1 VSERDLHR
9 GSTAAG
15 CPDWRRLAAARD
27 AAPGDPPGWDDAL
40 RHLDLCAACRTAAVA
55 ADPLLAFRRLP
66 PPALAAD
73 EAESMRLRVA
83 ALRGASRV
91 AHPPGS
97 ALAASRVVRPF
108 GVMQRSLAPARR
120 LYAALPLRQL
130 AAAAVVAAAL
140 LAGGNAPQRGETAA
154 AIRPTPD
161 PATLGPSILASS
173 PRLDAVLAAEPVL
186 DELDQ
191 PFDHVV
197 QWNGG
202 DLSVVLVVDGRL
214 GV

>member
-1 VSERDLHR
+1 VSERDFRR
-9 GSTAAG
+9 GFTIAG

-27 AAPGDPPGWDDAL
+27 AVPGDPPGWEEAL
-40 RHLDLCAACRTAAVA
+40 RHLDLCAACRAAAVA

-66 PPALAAD
+66 PPPLAID

-91 AHPPGS
+91 AHPPSS
-97 ALAASRVVRPF
+97 ALAASRVMRPF
-108 GVMQRSLAPARR
+108 GVVQRSLAPARR
-120 LYAALPLRQL
+120 LYAVLPLRQL

-140 LAGGNAPQRGETAA
+140 LAGGNAPQRGEAVAA
-154 AIRPTPD
+154 VPGASTPGS
-161 PATLGPSILASS
+161 PILASS
-173 PRLDAVLAAEPVL
+173 PRFDAVLAAEPVL
-186 DELDQ
+186 DELDR

-197 QWNGG
+197 QWNGD

>member
-1 VSERDLHR
+1 MSERDSR
-9 GSTAAG
+9 QPASDCPG

-27 AAPGDPPGWDDAL
+27 ASPVEPPGWDEAL
-40 RHLDLCAACRTAAVA
+40 RHLDGCAPCRTAAVA

-66 PPALAAD
+66 APPLAAD

-83 ALRGASRV
+83 ALVGASRV
-91 AHPPGS
+91 SPSSSSWLGG
-97 ALAASRVVRPF
+97 RVARP
-108 GVMQRSLAPARR
+108 RR
-120 LYAALPLRQL
+120 LAAALPLRQH

-140 LAGGNAPQRGETAA
+140 RAGGNAPRGGEPAA
-154 AIRPTPD
+154 A
-161 PATLGPSILASS
+161 TLPIQVLPNLASA
-173 PRLDAVLAAEPVL
+173 RALDAALAAQPVL
-186 DELDQ
+186 DDLDR

-197 QWNGG
+197 QWNGD

>member
-1 VSERDLHR
+1 MSGRDLHR
-9 GSTAAG
+9 GQTPTGGASG
-15 CPDWRRLAAARD
+15 CLDLQSWRRLAAARD
-27 AAPGDPPGWDDAL
+27 ASPADPPGWEEAL
-40 RHLDLCAACRTAAVA
+40 RHLDGCPACRTAAVA

-73 EAESMRLRVA
+73 EAESMLLRVA

-91 AHPPGS
+91 GAAPASSGFAS
-97 ALAASRVVRPF
+97 SWLASQLTSSRRLAAV
-108 GVMQRSLAPARR
+108 
-120 LYAALPLRQL
+120 LPLRQL

-140 LAGGNAPQRGETAA
+140 LAGGNAPQQAVPAPAPLTQASA
-154 AIRPTPD
+154 PAI
-161 PATLGPSILASS
+161 
-173 PRLDAVLAAEPVL
+173 DAVLAAEPVL
-186 DELDQ
+186 DELDR

-197 QWNGG
+197 QWNGD